1 MGKSLGVW
9 CALGGAILPH
19 SLRYRKRRV
28 LEYSAASGAL
38 RLGQTGPA
46 QSAVLPLVGQPNA
59 QRVCPSCRMA
69 RRMEWDR
76 VLFVWFMEALP
87 AGAQG
92 VSGNRESLQAVE
104 RFKMLLIMIR

>member
-1 MGKSLGVW
+1 
-9 CALGGAILPH
+9 
-19 SLRYRKRRV
+19 
-28 LEYSAASGAL
+28 
-38 RLGQTGPA
+38 
-46 QSAVLPLVGQPNA
+46 
-59 QRVCPSCRMA
+59 MA